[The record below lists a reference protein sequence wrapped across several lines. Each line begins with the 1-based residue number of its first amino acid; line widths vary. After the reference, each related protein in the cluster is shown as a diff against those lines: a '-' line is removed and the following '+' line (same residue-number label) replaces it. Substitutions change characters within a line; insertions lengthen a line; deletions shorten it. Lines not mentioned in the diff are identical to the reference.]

1 MQIQIRPLHFSSF
14 LVPLP
19 FLLLPIEIRP
29 DIGAFGA
36 ARLAGK
42 AGLDVGQPDIIGP
55 LVAADRDVMAALVI
69 RTIDQETANA
79 GRAHFSEGD
88 LLLAGWFGHGP

>member
-1 MQIQIRPLHFSSF
+1 
-14 LVPLP
+14 
-19 FLLLPIEIRP
+19 
-29 DIGAFGA
+29 
-36 ARLAGK
+36 
-42 AGLDVGQPDIIGP
+42 
-55 LVAADRDVMAALVI
+55 VMAALVI